1 MTDETI
7 AGPIRNFLSRSFAG
21 RDVADQDDI
30 FALGFAN
37 SLFAMQ
43 LVAFIEKEFGID
55 IDSEDLEM
63 DNFRTIQAM
72 SALVARKKSLAVTG

>member
-1 MTDETI
+1 MADESI
-7 AGPIRNFLSRSFAG
+7 AGPIRSFLSRSFAG
-21 RDVADQDDI
+21 RAVADQDDI

-43 LVAFIEKEFGID
+43 LVAFIEKQFGID

-63 DNFRTIQAM
+63 DNFRSVQAM
-72 SALVARKKSLAVTG
+72 SALVTRKKSLAVTG

>member
-7 AGPIRNFLSRSFAG
+7 AGPIRHFLSRSFNG

-63 DNFRTIQAM
+63 DNFRTIEAM